1 MIAWIRI
8 VLVLGIISA
17 VTALLLPVQLLSNRF
32 GWRLSWYL
40 PRIWHRIARRMLGL
54 RIHVHGRL
62 AEHRP
67 LLIAANH
74 STWKDIIVLAAVA
87 DVVFIAKS
95 EVRTWPVFGWLARW
109 QRSVFIER
117 ERRRATGAQVSEV
130 AKRLA
135 DGEIVVL
142 FAEGTTSD
150 GNRLLRFKSSLF
162 GAAAAAVEAS
172 PTHDVA
178 IQPVAVAYTHAQGLP
193 LGRYF
198 RPLVAWPGDTRL
210 TPHLLGVLRVGAF
223 DVQVCFGE
231 PVIYDRDSERKQV
244 TREVER
250 RVRDM
255 LQEQLYG
262 ARDDTTAPQPQPSG
276 PNAL

>member
-8 VLVLGIISA
+8 VVVLIVVVLMTLV
-17 VTALLLPVQLLSNRF
+17 LLPVQLMSNRF

-40 PRIWHRIARRMLGL
+40 PRWWHRVTHRMLGL
-54 RIHVHGRL
+54 RIHIHGALDPR
-62 AEHRP
+62 RP
-67 LLIAANH
+67 LLIASNH
-74 STWKDIIVLAAVA
+74 SSWKDIIVLAAVA

-95 EVRTWPVFGWLARW
+95 EVKSWPVFGWLARW

-117 ERRRATGAQVSEV
+117 ERRRQTGSQVSEV
-130 AKRLA
+130 GRRLA

-150 GNRLLRFKSSLF
+150 GNRLLEFKSSLF
-162 GAAAAAVEAS
+162 GAAATALDAS
-172 PTHDVA
+172 PTGHVA
-178 IQPVAVAYTHAQGLP
+178 IQPVAVAYTHAHGLP

-198 RPLVAWPGDTRL
+198 RPLAAWPGDTTL
-210 TPHLLGVLRVGAF
+210 TPHLIGVLKEGAI

-231 PVIYDRDSERKQV
+231 AVVYDRHSDRKEM
-244 TREVER
+244 TREVESQVR
-250 RVRDM
+250 RM

-262 ARDDTTAPQPQPSG
+262 YPAP
-276 PNAL
+276 